1 MINNS
6 MNEMRKLLKIMEST
20 SEEKLTEEE
29 LNSDDLMMLGN
40 YVKNVVMPEI
50 QKNAEVID
58 QHTDLLKEQAEFIQ
72 ELARAIKQLIQELSG
87 GSDRTIN

>member
-1 MINNS
+1 
-6 MNEMRKLLKIMEST
+6 MRKLLKIMEST

-72 ELARAIKQLIQELSG
+72 ELAQAVKQLIQDLTG
-87 GSDRTIN
+87 GSDRNIH

>member
-1 MINNS
+1 